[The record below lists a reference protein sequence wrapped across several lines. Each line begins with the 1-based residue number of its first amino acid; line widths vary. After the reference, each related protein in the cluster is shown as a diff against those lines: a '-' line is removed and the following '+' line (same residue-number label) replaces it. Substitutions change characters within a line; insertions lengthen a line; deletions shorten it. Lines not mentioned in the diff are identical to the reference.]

1 MPHPTSSHKR
11 PVPEHTSVAVTAD
24 AGDVA
29 SRAWLFRA
37 RIGGIVLVALYA
49 LRRLANAEHWDLLD
63 DLNLAVHEAGH
74 LVFAPFGEM
83 PGTLGGSLFQVLV
96 PLAFVLYFART
107 RQRYAAAITLAWVG
121 ASLLNVS
128 RYIGDAR
135 AQELPLLGGENSVH
149 DWWWI
154 LIEWDL
160 LERDLGI
167 ARVVHAAGALAFVG
181 AVAIG
186 AASAMGGR
194 ASDDPS

>member
-1 MPHPTSSHKR
+1 MPHLSPSHKQ
-11 PVPEHTSVAVTAD
+11 PVPDHTSTPVIAD
-24 AGDVA
+24 AGDES

-37 RIGGIVLVALYA
+37 RIGGVVLVALYA

-83 PGTLGGSLFQVLV
+83 VGTLGGSLFQVLV

-154 LIEWDL
+154 LI
-160 LERDLGI
+160 
-167 ARVVHAAGALAFVG
+167 
-181 AVAIG
+181 
-186 AASAMGGR
+186 
-194 ASDDPS
+194 

>member
-1 MPHPTSSHKR
+1 M
-11 PVPEHTSVAVTAD
+11 PEHTPAAVSPDSSD
-24 AGDVA
+24 AA

-49 LRRLANAEHWDLLD
+49 LRRLADAEHWDLLD

-74 LVFAPFGEM
+74 LVFAPLGEM
-83 PGTLGGSLFQVLV
+83 MATLGGSLFQVLV
-96 PLAFVLYFART
+96 PLAFVFYFART
-107 RQRYAAAITLAWVG
+107 RQRFAAAVTLAWVG

-135 AQELPLLGGENSVH
+135 AQELPLLGGENAVH

-160 LERDLGI
+160 LARDLVI
-167 ARVVHAAGALAFVG
+167 ARAVHASGALAFVG

-186 AASAMGGR
+186 AAAALGDARRRGASAADR
-194 ASDDPS
+194 RPDHT

>member
-1 MPHPTSSHKR
+1 
-11 PVPEHTSVAVTAD
+11 VPEHTSAAVSRDSSD
-24 AGDVA
+24 AV

-49 LRRLANAEHWDLLD
+49 LRRLADAEHWDLLD

-83 PGTLGGSLFQVLV
+83 MATLGGSLFQVLV
-96 PLAFVLYFART
+96 PLAFVLSFART
-107 RQRYAAAITLAWVG
+107 RQRFAAAITLAWVG

-135 AQELPLLGGENSVH
+135 AQELPLLGGENAVH

-160 LERDLGI
+160 LARDLVI
-167 ARVVHAAGALAFVG
+167 ARAVHASGALAFVG

-186 AASAMGGR
+186 AAAALADARQRGATAADR
-194 ASDDPS
+194 RPDHT

>member
-1 MPHPTSSHKR
+1 MRHPTSTHKQA
-11 PVPEHTSVAVTAD
+11 VPDHTSPTVTAGE
-24 AGDVA
+24 GDEA

-37 RIGGIVLVALYA
+37 RIGGVVLVALYA

-83 PGTLGGSLFQVLV
+83 TGTLGGSLFQVLV
-96 PLAFVLYFART
+96 PLAFVAYFARS

-135 AQELPLLGGENSVH
+135 AQELPLLGGENAVH

-160 LERDLGI
+160 LGRDLVI
-167 ARVVHAAGALAFVG
+167 ARAVHAAGAVAFV
-181 AVAIG
+181 AALAIG
-186 AASAMGGR
+186 GAAAMAAR
-194 ASDDPS
+194 STADR